1 MARRGYIVLIGI
13 LLTCYCEL
21 SAQSFISRSAL
32 DSLVRPALSAKAEG
46 MFKARVKV
54 RDVGTI
60 ADSDIVRVSYTLQ
73 NNHSEAIAITTM
85 RASCSCLRIT
95 SPRATIAIGE
105 EYTLTVE
112 FNPAGRSGTF
122 SYDIAVYTTLDESL
136 PTERLTLRGII
147 EPSSAFSHLTEDMGA
162 LRLSRKSV
170 VLEQVK
176 ADVTRREYIAVANA
190 GERELS
196 IKARTTVE
204 GLSLRCEPAILA
216 PGVEGEI
223 VVEYMPAQTPS
234 HDIETI
240 IIVEGVEA
248 TATERIIRVTI
259 KR

>member
-21 SAQSFISRSAL
+21 TAQSFISRSAL

-46 MFKARVKV
+46 MLKARVKV

-95 SPRATIAIGE
+95 SPRATVAVGE

-170 VLEQVK
+170 K

-216 PGVEGEI
+216 PGAEGEI